1 MIVCKFG
8 GSSVASSSQIIKVKK
23 ILDDN
28 PNRRIIVVSAPGKRD
43 KDDEKITDLLYECNA
58 LVRRGESCKSMF
70 KRIADRYLQIAY
82 ELGLD
87 QKPIEL
93 VLDDIRYRIDAGSGK
108 DYTASR
114 GEYLS
119 AFIISQYLKWEFV
132 DAEDSIIIK
141 QDGTVNPVTYD
152 RLKMI
157 FEDRRKRYVIPGFY
171 GSGEDHMIKTFT
183 RGGSDITGS
192 VVARAV
198 GADLYENWTDVSG
211 MFSADPRII
220 PSAKVIDTL
229 SYKEVRELSEF
240 GATVFHE
247 EAIAPIQS
255 AEIPVNIRNTNRP
268 EDSGTMIVPSSEE
281 KKLAGLA
288 ATGGLSRL
296 SLRRLM
302 LFKGQGTRHALLTML
317 HIFGVRPV
325 YSLYGVDS
333 VSWFFDSKS
342 ASASVLESMCQR
354 LKSEYFLDEA
364 YVESGYAILGLVGSN
379 IDESDAYLTA
389 ASALRKNG
397 IDIRFINYGASDVSV
412 TYGIKESD
420 KEKAVKV
427 VYDALFK

>member
-23 ILDDN
+23 ILEDN
-28 PNRRIIVVSAPGKRD
+28 PNRRIAVVSAPGKRD
-43 KDDEKITDLLYECNA
+43 KDDEKITDLLYKCNA
-58 LVRRGESCKSMF
+58 LVRNGSSSKPVF
-70 KRIADRYLQIAY
+70 KKVAERFLQIAY

-93 VLDDIRYRIDAGSGK
+93 VLDDIRYKIDAGSGA

-141 QDGTVNPVTYD
+141 SDGTVNPLTYD
-152 RLKMI
+152 RLKMV

-171 GSGEDHMIKTFT
+171 GCGDDRMIKTFT

-211 MFSADPRII
+211 IFSADPRLVKD
-220 PSAKVIDTL
+220 STVIDEIT
-229 SYKEVRELSEF
+229 YKEVRELSDY
-240 GATVFHE
+240 GASVFHE
-247 EAIAPIQS
+247 EAIAPIQNTD
-255 AEIPVNIRNTNRP
+255 IPINIRNTNKP
-268 EDSGTMIVPSSEE
+268 EDKGTMIVPYSEK
-281 KKLAGLA
+281 KKLAGVSVK
-288 ATGGLSRL
+288 GGLSRL

-325 YSLYGVDS
+325 YSLYGIDS
-333 VSWFFDSKS
+333 VVWFFESKS
-342 ASASVLESMCQR
+342 AGESVLDAMCQR
-354 LKSEYFLDEA
+354 LKDEFMLDEIH
-364 YVESGYAILGLVGSN
+364 VDSGYAIMGLVGTN
-379 IDESDAYLTA
+379 LYESDSYLRA
-389 ASALRKNG
+389 AERLKKEN
-397 IDIRFINYGASDVSV
+397 IKTYFMNYGASQVSA
-412 TYGIKESD
+412 TFGLKEEA
-420 KEKAVKV
+420 KEKALEA
-427 VYDALFK
+427 VYDELFR